1 MQLLDGEIAALLEE
15 QNTDLFTKSWQA
27 QAAFEHVLRIGR
39 EVDVET
45 APPGCAPLPSRGT
58 RLLPTTCPKCGTPVR
73 ADALEWVDGFLL
85 GRYRAFLRSAY
96 QQREETTSR
105 NAGLK
110 VFYPLRRRVSR
121 IMTFLP

>member
-58 RLLPTTCPKCGTPVR
+58 RLLPTTCPKCGGAR
-73 ADALEWVDGFLL
+73 ARGRARVGGWFFAGSISGFPQKCL
-85 GRYRAFLRSAY
+85 SA
-96 QQREETTSR
+96 
-105 NAGLK
+105 A
-110 VFYPLRRRVSR
+110 
-121 IMTFLP
+121 